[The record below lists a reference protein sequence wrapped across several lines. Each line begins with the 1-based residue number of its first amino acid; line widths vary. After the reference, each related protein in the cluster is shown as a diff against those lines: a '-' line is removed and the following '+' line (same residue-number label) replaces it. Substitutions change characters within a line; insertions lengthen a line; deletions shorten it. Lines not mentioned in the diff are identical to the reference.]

1 MVGTLLEIRPASACR
16 WDLMVLGEDSLA
28 QAVARSGLQ
37 ASVVTA
43 LPDNDTGRRQADELR
58 DSGVGLAHIRW
69 IPDGVAS
76 PPNAAS
82 TLNSASSPDSA
93 SLLKPGDVPWSIL
106 FAAVGVRWFHTG
118 GAFATRSGTTAL
130 VAAEAMETARRCG
143 TIVSYDLAG
152 TDLIGAGLAD
162 PDLASAAEVNAR
174 LADLAD
180 VVLGS
185 AAEVTTRLLQAIESG
200 ATDAGNSRA
209 AG

>member
-1 MVGTLLEIRPASACR
+1 LGTLLEIRPAAACR
-16 WDLMVLGEDSLA
+16 WDLMALGEDSLA
-28 QAVARSGLQ
+28 QAVARFGLQ

-43 LPDNDTGRRQADELR
+43 LADNEGGRRQADELR
-58 DSGVGLAHIRW
+58 DSGVGLAHVRW
-69 IPDGVAS
+69 TPDGA
-76 PPNAAS
+76 
-82 TLNSASSPDSA
+82 A

-106 FAAVGVRWFHTG
+106 FAAVGVRWFHIG
-118 GAFATRSGTTAL
+118 GAFAALSGSTAL

-152 TDLIGAGLAD
+152 TDSSRAGLIGAGTVD
-162 PDLASAAEVNAR
+162 TDLASAAEVNAR

-180 VVLGS
+180 VVVGS

-200 ATDAGNSRA
+200 TFDVGGTRA

>member
-28 QAVARSGLQ
+28 VAVARSGLQ

-43 LPDNDTGRRQADELR
+43 LADNETGRRQAAELR
-58 DSGVGLAHIRW
+58 DSGVGVAHIRW
-69 IPDGVAS
+69 IPDG
-76 PPNAAS
+76 AAS
-82 TLNSASSPDSA
+82 FSDAS

-118 GAFATRSGTTAL
+118 GAFATLSSTTAL

-162 PDLASAAEVNAR
+162 TDLASAAEVNAR
-174 LADLAD
+174 LAGLAD
-180 VVLGS
+180 VVVGS
-185 AAEVTTRLLQAIESG
+185 AAEVMTRLLQAIESG
-200 ATDAGNSRA
+200 TTDAGGSRA
-209 AG
+209 TG